1 MAPREKNATRGSIDL
16 TANALLKSLVANA
29 PATRIQFQSSQLNVS
44 AQCLSSIDEPNTCCS
59 IAAKAVSAA
68 NARDCTRPNA
78 TRRCSQWQGADRIPW
93 PTRLGRRHQPNHNP
107 LQPPA
112 SRHLAVSAHV
122 RCGKLNNS
130 HRFNH
135 SLAQWTLRPSSRDAM
150 FPQAVCCVTPVP
162 PIGAR
167 RLLCDPGT
175 IRGLGITVLY
185 FGVHK
190 GAALGQSG

>member
-44 AQCLSSIDEPNTCCS
+44 AQLMSQIP
-59 IAAKAVSAA
+59 AAPSPQRPSLLPMPETVPGQTRRGGAVS
-68 NARDCTRPNA
+68 
-78 TRRCSQWQGADRIPW
+78 WQGADRIPW

-150 FPQAVCCVTPVP
+150 YPQAVCCVTPVP
-162 PIGAR
+162 PIGAW

-175 IRGLGITVLY
+175 IRGLGITVLH